1 MRRPRFRKPA
11 VSMSLFPFLAVLV
24 CTMGVLIV
32 LLISL
37 VQQARVYADQARESA
52 AADNSSQS
60 DTALREQFDDL
71 QWQRDV
77 LENQR
82 KELAG
87 NLSDQRLQLSHLE
100 EHIRRLEQQFK
111 ELQQQAETL
120 AKVGEEHSSDAEKAR
135 AELGELK
142 SRIEEARRKREKIQ
156 DEVSKRPRRF
166 AIIPYA
172 GPNGT
177 RRRPIYIE
185 CTERGIILQPE
196 GIVLH
201 ASDFEGP
208 LGPGNPLDA
217 ALRTER
223 EYLAKSGQIER
234 DGEPYPLL
242 VVRPD
247 GAVAY
252 TVARA
257 AMKSWDEEFGY
268 ELIEQDIQLEFPPAD
283 PNLRGEIE
291 RTIVD
296 ARQRQ
301 AALAM
306 AMPSQF
312 RNRAEEQGFVA
323 TPTRGGFVPTAG
335 GGGGFG
341 SGTGGEFGTGSG
353 FAPGGGDRGLAGGG
367 GRSGG
372 GRGARK
378 TGTGGQGLGSGTAD
392 SGTAAGNGSGTAA
405 GGRSGNVAS
414 GRPGSGQGGPGGS
427 AGQPLGSDSDQ
438 ARPGGGSSQGN
449 FALAGSSD
457 GTSGSAAGTGAAGMP
472 GGSRARSGDEQSAG
486 GEGNSG
492 SDQGTASSGSESR
505 RNDAKPLADKR
516 GKNWALP
523 KSKSHPTGITRP
535 IYIKCLP
542 DQLIILPEKGDQRTP
557 KVIATPGAI
566 ADSADEFVSAIWKH
580 MDQWGLAVAG
590 GYWKP
595 VLQVTVARG
604 ADDRLEE
611 LRTVLQGSGIEVVRK
626 ER

>member
-1 MRRPRFRKPA
+1 MT
-11 VSMSLFPFLAVLV
+11 LFPFLAVLV

-37 VQQARVYADQARESA
+37 VQQARANADQAKEAASA
-52 AADNSSQS
+52 ADRATQADDS
-60 DTALREQFDDL
+60 LRAEYDDL
-71 QWQRDV
+71 QWQREI

-87 NLSDQRLQLSHLE
+87 NLADQRLRLSHLE

-111 ELQQQAETL
+111 ELQQQAAALE
-120 AKVGEEHSSDAEKAR
+120 KVGDEQSVGAEKAR
-135 AELGELK
+135 AELADLK
-142 SRIEEARRKREKIQ
+142 SRIEEARAKQEKIKQ
-156 DEVSKRPRRF
+156 EVAKRPRRF

-223 EYLAKSGQIER
+223 EYLAKSGEVER
-234 DGEPYPLL
+234 SGEPYPLL

-268 ELIEQDIQLEFPPAD
+268 ELIEQDIQLDYPPAD
-283 PNLRGEIE
+283 PNLRGQIE

-312 RNRAEEQGFVA
+312 HNRAEEPGFVA
-323 TPTRGGFVPTAG
+323 TPTRGGFVPTS

-341 SGTGGEFGTGSG
+341 SGAGGEFGTGSG
-353 FAPGGGDRGLAGGG
+353 FAPGGGDRGFAGGS

-372 GRGARK
+372 GRGARR
-378 TGTGGQGLGSGTAD
+378 TGSGGQGSGTGSADSAGGSGSVA
-392 SGTAAGNGSGTAA
+392 GSG
-405 GGRSGNVAS
+405 SGH
-414 GRPGSGQGGPGGS
+414 GQGGPGGS
-427 AGQPLGSDSDQ
+427 AGQPLAGSVSDQ

-449 FALAGSSD
+449 FALAGSS
-457 GTSGSAAGTGAAGMP
+457 GGAAGGAAGMSGGMPGAGRMRSGEEP
-472 GGSRARSGDEQSAG
+472 GGSGDSNTG
-486 GEGNSG
+486 GS
-492 SDQGTASSGSESR
+492 QGSSGSCSNGSSDNGSEGGR
-505 RNDAKPLADKR
+505 RDAKPLADKR

-523 KSKSHPTGITRP
+523 KSKSQPTGITRP

-542 DQLIILPEKGDQRTP
+542 DQLIIVPEKGDQRTP
-557 KVIATPGAI
+557 KVIAAPGPL

-595 VLQVTVARG
+595 VLQVTVAHG
-604 ADDRLEE
+604 ADDRFEE